1 MMDDEISSSPP
12 LWRKILHG
20 ILDDLLNSLGYPATL
35 RRRLNNGILP
45 VSHPQLRNTFWLRS
59 VVCWQTC
66 SNTKNTVFATCV
78 SATTVIMITS
88 SAIFLSWMG

>member
-20 ILDDLLNSLGYPATL
+20 VQDDLLNSLGYPATL

-59 VVCWQTC
+59 VVCWQTWLEYEKHC
-66 SNTKNTVFATCV
+66 IPTCV

-88 SAIFLSWMG
+88 SAIFLSWMV